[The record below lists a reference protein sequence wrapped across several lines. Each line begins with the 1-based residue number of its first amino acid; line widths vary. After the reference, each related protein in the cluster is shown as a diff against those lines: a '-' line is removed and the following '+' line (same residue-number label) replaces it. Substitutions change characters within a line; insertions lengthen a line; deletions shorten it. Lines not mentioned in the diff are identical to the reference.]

1 MLDTIR
7 VLVVDDN
14 RAMLLLVRTLLRGF
28 GVRNVVEAT
37 DPAEALAVMKSAAF
51 DLIITDLSMKPIDG
65 AEFVRHIRTCKD
77 SANPYVP
84 IIMMTGHSDRASVAL
99 ARDAGVNSFLV
110 KPISA
115 RTLYLHVHK
124 ASQDERGFIK
134 TRTYFGPDRR
144 VKNGSDYTGPGRRA
158 ADSEGGL
165 LDLDDVL
172 STGLGGQS

>member
-14 RAMLLLVRTLLRGF
+14 RAMLMLVRTLLRGF
-28 GVRNVVEAT
+28 GIRSVVEAT
-37 DPAEALAVMKSAAF
+37 DPAEALAAMKNAAF
-51 DLIITDLSMKPIDG
+51 ELIITDLSMKPIDG
-65 AEFVRHIRTCKD
+65 AEFVRHVRTSKD

-84 IIMMTGHSDRASVAL
+84 IIMMTGHSDRSSVAL

-115 RTLYLHVHK
+115 RTLYLHVNK
-124 ASQDERGFIK
+124 ACQDDRGYIK

-144 VKNGSDYTGPGRRA
+144 VKESDTYSGPRRRE
-158 ADSEGGL
+158 ADGDDGM
-165 LDLDDVL
+165 LDLDEVA
-172 STGLGGQS
+172 SAGLKGR

>member
-1 MLDTIR
+1 VLDNIR

-28 GVRNVVEAT
+28 GIRNVVEAI
-37 DPAEALAVMKSAAF
+37 DPAEALSFMKNAAF

-65 AEFVRHIRTCKD
+65 AEFARHVRTSKD

-84 IIMMTGHSDRASVAL
+84 IIMMTGHSDRTSVAL

-115 RTLYLHVHK
+115 RTLYLHVNK
-124 ASQDERGFIK
+124 ASQDERGFVR

-144 VKNGSDYTGPGRRA
+144 IKDDQGYTGPRRRA
-158 ADSEGGL
+158 ADGML
-165 LDLDDVL
+165 NLDEVAGTALR
-172 STGLGGQS
+172 GR